1 MKLSK
6 HTTKVTG
13 WVAGATLLVLVA
25 TVAVTQ
31 VRKNADQPT
40 PTPVEQAAGTANEED
55 SVEIIGT
62 PTNDDPWKEI
72 EKLANA
78 YYDKQGISYKGTI
91 KVIDDNDN
99 TEKVIEEQE
108 FEYSI
113 LDKNYHYR
121 LANMEFVHKKNY
133 LLAVDHTNKI
143 ITMSPHGEV
152 GKGNKLFDL
161 RTFKKL
167 LTQQKADVRVTQ
179 YNDEKIITVDNISDP
194 DIQGYRIHYSPKT
207 YKVHKMLIGMLRLSP
222 LELDEEATDMETQPV
237 ETTGE
242 DGLTEYYY
250 YLEVNF
256 SSIKPM
262 GISIKDFKP
271 ERKFFELQDGKTVLA
286 TAFKDYQL
294 QNNLEP

>member
-13 WVAGATLLVLVA
+13 WIAGVIILVLIT

-31 VRKNADQPT
+31 VRKNSPEKIEA
-40 PTPVEQAAGTANEED
+40 PVEQVNVTSEAD
-55 SVEIIGT
+55 IVEIIGT

-78 YYDKQGISYKGTI
+78 YYDKQGISYRGTI

-99 TEKVIEEQE
+99 TEKVIEEQD

-121 LANMEFVHKKNY
+121 LGSMEFVNKKNY

-143 ITMSPHGEV
+143 ITMSSQV
-152 GKGNKLFDL
+152 QAGKESKLFDL
-161 RTFKKL
+161 RTFKNL
-167 LTQQKADVRVTQ
+167 LTKQKANIRVTQ
-179 YNDEKIITVDNISDP
+179 YNDEKIITIDNISDP
-194 DIQGYRIHYSPKT
+194 DIQGYRIYYSPQT
-207 YKVHKMLIGMLRLSP
+207 YRVHKMLIGMLRLSP
-222 LELDEEATDMETQPV
+222 LEEEKEVVGQEVQEENAS
-237 ETTGE
+237 
-242 DGLTEYYY
+242 DGSITEYYY

-256 SSIKPM
+256 TSIKSM
-262 GISIKDFKP
+262 GISSKEFNP
-271 ERKFFELQDGKTVLA
+271 ERKFFELQDGRTVIA
-286 TAFKDYQL
+286 PAFKDYQL
-294 QNNLEP
+294 QNNIEP

>member
-6 HTTKVTG
+6 HTTKAAGWIAGVTI
-13 WVAGATLLVLVA
+13 LVLIA

-31 VRKNADQPT
+31 VRKSDFRKAASPDQQ
-40 PTPVEQAAGTANEED
+40 VNVANEED

-78 YYDKQGISYKGTI
+78 YYDKQGISYRGTI

-99 TEKVIEEQE
+99 AEKVIEEQD

-121 LANMEFVHKKNY
+121 LGSMEFVNKKNY
-133 LLAVDHTNKI
+133 LLAVDHANKI
-143 ITMSPHGEV
+143 ITMSSQVEA
-152 GKGNKLFDL
+152 GKESKLFDL
-161 RTFKKL
+161 RTFKNL
-167 LTQQKADVRVTQ
+167 LTKQKANVRVTQ
-179 YNDEKIITVDNISDP
+179 YNDEKIITIDNISDP
-194 DIQGYRIHYSPKT
+194 DIQGYRIYYSPQT
-207 YKVHKMLIGMLRLSP
+207 YRVHKMLIGMLRLSP
-222 LELDEEATDMETQPV
+222 LEEEKDVTDQETQ
-237 ETTGE
+237 EEDTTSE
-242 DGLTEYYY
+242 AGLTEYYY

-256 SSIKPM
+256 TSIKSM
-262 GISIKDFKP
+262 GISSKDFNP
-271 ERKFFELQDGKTVLA
+271 ERKFFELQEGRTVVA
-286 TAFKDYQL
+286 PAFKDYRL